1 MAKYLYI
8 VNPTSGKGRG
18 KKAIHIIQNYCE
30 SHNKNYK
37 LVETKYRLHAK
48 EITELEGINY
58 SHIISVGGDGT
69 LNEVVNGIRNEK
81 KIILGMLPVGSGNDF
96 VKNIGL
102 GNSILDNMSII
113 HNSNIS
119 ELASVDV
126 GIISFTDK
134 NETKIKEH
142 KFINNLGIGFDA
154 FVGKLNQQNKV
165 LSGVSS
171 YIYSVIKALFN
182 YKMINLEINFNGIK
196 SNGEKLMLSIGN
208 GISSG
213 GGFYLNPRAEIDDG
227 QLDISV
233 FDKVTR
239 RRLLTALPLALLNK
253 IDNVP
258 EAKQYRSD
266 NIHIKLKSPY
276 YAHCDGEIISEQ
288 LEEATIKIDKQFL
301 RIIKKMG

>member
-1 MAKYLYI
+1 
-8 VNPTSGKGRG
+8 
-18 KKAIHIIQNYCE
+18 
-30 SHNKNYK
+30 
-37 LVETKYRLHAK
+37 
-48 EITELEGINY
+48 
-58 SHIISVGGDGT
+58 
-69 LNEVVNGIRNEK
+69 
-81 KIILGMLPVGSGNDF
+81 
-96 VKNIGL
+96 
-102 GNSILDNMSII
+102 
-113 HNSNIS
+113 
-119 ELASVDV
+119 
-126 GIISFTDK
+126 
-134 NETKIKEH
+134 
-142 KFINNLGIGFDA
+142 
-154 FVGKLNQQNKV
+154 
-165 LSGVSS
+165 
-171 YIYSVIKALFN
+171 
-182 YKMINLEINFNGIK
+182 MINLEINFNSLK

-208 GISSG
+208 GVSSG